1 MEDVE
6 SMVWVPS
13 LVVGR
18 GSLLLLD
25 NKWLMALGKAVGL
38 LYVSQLE

>member
-6 SMVWVPS
+6 SMMWVPS
-13 LVVGR
+13 LVGR

-25 NKWLMALGKAVGL
+25 NKWLMALGKAAGL